1 MQNRVTV
8 TVGGLKYTLLAAEGE
23 DYVHRVADYVNDKLK
38 ATTGQGGISQMD
50 SAVLTAIN
58 IADDRFKEQEASENL
73 RRQIKE
79 LLEENARLKQEST
92 WASDN
97 STPAGAPGTSPRT
110 SSPRRSPTAISG
122 ASRYT

>member
-58 IADDRFKEQEASENL
+58 IADERFKEQEASENL
-73 RRQIKE
+73 RRQIKD
-79 LLEENARLKQEST
+79 LLEENARLKQELSE
-92 WASDN
+92 AK
-97 STPAGAPGTSPRT
+97 REIFKLQQK
-110 SSPRRSPTAISG
+110 R
-122 ASRYT
+122 

>member
-58 IADDRFKEQEASENL
+58 IADDRFKDQEASVDL
-73 RRQIKE
+73 RRQLKE
-79 LLEENARLKQEST
+79 LMEENARLKSELSESK
-92 WASDN
+92 
-97 STPAGAPGTSPRT
+97 REIFKLQQK
-110 SSPRRSPTAISG
+110 R
-122 ASRYT
+122 

>member
-58 IADDRFKEQEASENL
+58 IASRS
-73 RRQIKE
+73 RRHQKTCA
-79 LLEENARLKQEST
+79 ARSRSC
-92 WASDN
+92 WRR
-97 STPAGAPGTSPRT
+97 TPG
-110 SSPRRSPTAISG
+110 
-122 ASRYT
+122 

>member
-8 TVGGLKYTLLAAEGE
+8 TVGGLKYTLLATEGE

-79 LLEENARLKQEST
+79 LLEENARLKQELSE
-92 WASDN
+92 AK
-97 STPAGAPGTSPRT
+97 REIFKLQQK
-110 SSPRRSPTAISG
+110 R
-122 ASRYT
+122 